1 MRKLDEELVF
11 QIIKENRDEIRKF
24 GISEVGLFGSFV
36 RGKQKEESDIDLLV
50 KFFRG
55 EKTFRNF
62 INFSEYI
69 EKVLGRKVEVLTP
82 ESMSLYIAP
91 YIESEIKYVQI

>member
-11 QIIKENRDEIRKF
+11 QIIKENSDEIRKF